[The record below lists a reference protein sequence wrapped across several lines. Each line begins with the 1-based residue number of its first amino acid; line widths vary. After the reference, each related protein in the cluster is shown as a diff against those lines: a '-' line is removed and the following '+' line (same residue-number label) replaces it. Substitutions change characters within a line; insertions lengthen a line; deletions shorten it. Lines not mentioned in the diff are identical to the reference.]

1 MGASRAF
8 QSRFKVLKEKMEQL
22 RELQTAVQAFWNP
35 PDAYACGQCDKRSEK
50 SSGQRPLQVS
60 AEGLGSAKRCSH
72 GPGLETEGIPLRK
85 ASRLRLRRAG
95 GTLGRAGGPCS
106 SRPCQAAPPTTKQDE
121 GNVKTK
127 RGKHAAAR
135 ETTSP
140 RVPPPAPASCPSHD
154 GCPAA
159 PWRKPR
165 RR

>member
-1 MGASRAF
+1 
-8 QSRFKVLKEKMEQL
+8 MEQL

-106 SRPCQAAPPTTKQDE
+106 ARPCQAAPPDPLLKATSPADSQT
-121 GNVKTK
+121 G
-127 RGKHAAAR
+127 RGKRKNRER
-135 ETTSP
+135 ETRRRP
-140 RVPPPAPASCPSHD
+140 RNYISQGASARGRFLPSHD